1 MDRKFKVIKLYQ
13 DDGQAPFQ
21 GSDFWVE
28 NFFSKSFSNLFSNRL
43 RLVDSGYVNGG
54 VDSLAATLYNTS
66 TALNGRNTSLT
77 LTKGA
82 PEC

>member
-43 RLVDSGYVNGG
+43 RLVDSGYVK
-54 VDSLAATLYNTS
+54 V
-66 TALNGRNTSLT
+66 
-77 LTKGA
+77 
-82 PEC
+82 E